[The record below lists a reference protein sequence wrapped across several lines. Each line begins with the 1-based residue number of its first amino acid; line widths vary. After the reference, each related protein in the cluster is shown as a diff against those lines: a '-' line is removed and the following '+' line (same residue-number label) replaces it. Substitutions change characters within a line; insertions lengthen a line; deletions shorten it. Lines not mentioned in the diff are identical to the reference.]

1 MLDVRT
7 VITISGITS
16 IVLTM
21 VMTMLWLQNRRQFDG
36 AQFWIA
42 RYALL
47 SAGFLLVTFRN
58 YIPGFFSILIANVCL
73 AAATLVLFHGLGR
86 FTGKRSSRTPDYLVM
101 GVFISVFAYF
111 TFPKPDVGIRIILIS
126 SIIAWFFLRS
136 AWLLFIQIDAR
147 LKPITRGTG
156 IVCLLYVGAQCY
168 RLVITFLIPAPADY
182 MRAGLLDTSVQ
193 LLNLL
198 LSIALGFA
206 LILMSNRRSLQL
218 IRDTEDLLVASRVEM
233 EVGKRIQHDLE
244 LSRRRLE
251 AVLDSMDAM
260 VYVADMKSF
269 EILFL
274 NDFGKRLFG
283 VPATE
288 KKCYEVLQDGMQGPC
303 PFCTNDHLVDSEGK
317 ASGIIHWEHQN
328 TVTGRW
334 FDCRDQA
341 IHWTDG
347 KLVRMEIATDIT
359 ERKGY
364 EMALLESQ
372 QALRSFTNRLMTI
385 QEEERS
391 RLARDLHDDFTQR
404 LAVFA
409 LEVSSLSASVKTAD
423 EAFKDKVEHLN
434 EQIATFSK
442 DIHDVSRQLHPSIIE
457 DLGIARALQSEC
469 RNFTNRTGIEV
480 DYTNHAF
487 DLPIPKDIS
496 IVLFRIVQEA
506 LRNIQKHARVQKA
519 ELVLMGEEGCICLT
533 VQDYGAGF
541 DPGVARPDHGLG
553 LTSIHERVLSVGG
566 TLSLESALNKG
577 TRIQVRVPL
586 AGVSDEQI

>member
-1 MLDVRT
+1 
-7 VITISGITS
+7 
-16 IVLTM
+16 
-21 VMTMLWLQNRRQFDG
+21 
-36 AQFWIA
+36 
-42 RYALL
+42 
-47 SAGFLLVTFRN
+47 
-58 YIPGFFSILIANVCL
+58 
-73 AAATLVLFHGLGR
+73 VLFHGLGR

-101 GVFISVFAYF
+101 VVFISVFAYF
-111 TFPKPDVGIRIILIS
+111 TFSKPDVGIRIILIS

-136 AWLLFIQIDAR
+136 AWLLFIQVDAR

-156 IVCLLYVGAQCY
+156 MVCLLYVGAQCY

-198 LSIALGFA
+198 LSIALGFS
-206 LILMSNRRSLQL
+206 LILMSNRRSLQV
-218 IRDTEDLLVASRVEM
+218 IRETEDLLVASRVEM

-244 LSRRRLE
+244 LSHQRLE

-260 VYVADMKSF
+260 VYVADIQSF

-283 VPATE
+283 VPAPE

-303 PFCTNDHLVDSEGK
+303 PFCTNERLVDSEGK

-347 KLVRMEIATDIT
+347 RLVRMEIATDIT

-364 EMALLESQ
+364 EMALLDSQ
-372 QALRSFTNRLMTI
+372 QTLRSFTNRLMTI

-409 LEVSSLSASVKTAD
+409 LELSSLSASVKTAD
-423 EAFKDKVEHLN
+423 EAFKDKLEHLN

-442 DIHDVSRQLHPSIIE
+442 DIHDVSRQLHPSIID

-480 DYTNHAF
+480 EYTNHAF

-496 IVLFRIVQEA
+496 IVLFRVVQEV

-519 ELVLMGEEGCICLT
+519 ELALLGEEGYVCLI

-541 DPGVARPDHGLG
+541 DPGAARPDHGLG
-553 LTSIHERVLSVGG
+553 LTSINERVLSVGG

-577 TRIQVRVPL
+577 TRIQIRVPL
-586 AGVSDEQI
+586 EGVSDE